1 MRVRVYA
8 HVYLSLRTPDST
20 VMQVSLLSH
29 KPADDSRN
37 SPLLHARDS
46 PVPHVKNSPVLRGLT
61 RGDSNGIRERRDSNS
76 SAGNMSV
83 ASRGGVAQVSSCM
96 CARA

>member
-8 HVYLSLRTPDST
+8 HVYLSLRTPYST
-20 VMQVSLLSH
+20 VMQVSLSSH
-29 KPADDSRN
+29 KPADDVRN

-46 PVPHVKNSPVLRGLT
+46 PVLHASPVLRGLT
-61 RGDSNGIRERRDSNS
+61 RGDSNGTRERRDSNS

-83 ASRGGVAQVSSCM
+83 VSRGGIAQVVLL
-96 CARA
+96 RA